1 LTAGNPRASG
11 GPTDKMDA
19 IGRRSVAACPH
30 CGGPTWEVAKDDM
43 LALSCGPCLRG
54 RVEEGPAHSVAP
66 LQKRLGLG
74 GSIVLL
80 WRRQSSGQDPP
91 RFSLASGI
99 PARHND
105 RYRKHSW
112 VVHVRY
118 LPDKT
123 NDPSA
128 DGVLNLS
135 RSLQVSIGEPNVM
148 LLPVLR
154 HYSRDREWRRPY
166 W

>member
-1 LTAGNPRASG
+1 
-11 GPTDKMDA
+11 
-19 IGRRSVAACPH
+19 
-30 CGGPTWEVAKDDM
+30 
-43 LALSCGPCLRG
+43 
-54 RVEEGPAHSVAP
+54 
-66 LQKRLGLG
+66 
-74 GSIVLL
+74 
-80 WRRQSSGQDPP
+80 
-91 RFSLASGI
+91 
-99 PARHND
+99 
-105 RYRKHSW
+105 
-112 VVHVRY
+112 VVHIRY

-154 HYSRDREWRRPY
+154 YYSRDREWRRPY